1 MYFKRG
7 KIQGVFV
14 KKMIVYKRLKLFGDG
29 FVLLAQISLHRR
41 PNKANDRK
49 GGNGRREG
57 VGKGRMDGSVG
68 KLENIGKS
76 GKM

>member
-1 MYFKRG
+1 M
-7 KIQGVFV
+7 
-14 KKMIVYKRLKLFGDG
+14 KKMIVYKRLKLFGDS

-41 PNKANDRK
+41 PNKAN
-49 GGNGRREG
+49 GRREG
-57 VGKGRMDGSVG
+57 VRKGRMDGSVG